1 MTAHGMPQFTLQP
14 LDSLVA
20 YAANARTHSPAQI
33 RQIKASLL
41 EFGWTNPVL
50 ADAQG
55 IIAGH
60 GRTMAAAELYSEGEQ
75 IRFPGGEPIPIG
87 MVPVVDCSGWSDAQR
102 RAYIIADNQIALNAG
117 WDEDLLR
124 QELGELQTANFDL
137 DMLGFSDA
145 ELGDLL
151 AGISL
156 GQESDRDPDD
166 APEVSDEDV
175 SVPGDIWV
183 CGPHRVMCG
192 SSLSDTD
199 WQALMRGEM
208 ADAAWTDPP
217 YNVDYEGRAGKIQND
232 AMSEGEFRQF
242 LDGAFA
248 GHFAVMKAGAPI
260 YVAHAD
266 GNGGEAFRA
275 AFRGAGFKLSGC
287 LIWRKNQFTLSR
299 SDYQWMHEPILY
311 GWKPGSRHRWYGGR
325 KLSTII
331 DTGTG
336 NPFQRTEDGKW
347 LVRVGDAV
355 LVVDGDAEVQEQP
368 GSILFNEKPAS
379 SELHPTMKPVA
390 LIERML
396 RSSARHGDI
405 VIDGFGGSGSTLI
418 AADRLGMCAR
428 LMELEPKFADV
439 IVRRWQAFT
448 GRQAVHAD
456 TGKPFPEISPIS

>member
-151 AGISL
+151 AGINL
-156 GQESDRDPDD
+156 GPESDRDPDD
-166 APEVSDEDV
+166 APEVSDEAV

-183 CGPHRVMCG
+183 CGAHRVMCG

-199 WQALMRGEM
+199 WQALMRGEL

-232 AMSEGEFRQF
+232 AMSEGEFRQL
-242 LDGAFA
+242 LDCAFA

-336 NPFQRTEDGKW
+336 NPFQRTEDGRW

-355 LVVDGDAEVQEQP
+355 LVVAGDAEVQEQP